1 MARMNGKP
9 TGTRMNGTTTTDK
22 GTPPSDGGAVE
33 QLRALLAADDVDAA
47 LDALR
52 DGPEPEHRSLRT
64 LHEALQKGCDRK
76 KLVANLQIMV
86 DFRRFTPVWPPT
98 PAAAS

>member
-1 MARMNGKP
+1 MNGQP
-9 TGTRMNGTTTTDK
+9 TGTRMNGTAARP
-22 GTPPSDGGAVE
+22 GGGATPCGGAVE

-76 KLVANLQIMV
+76 KLVKNLQIMV